1 LGGTWGDESL
11 PLWTIYLGHGMSMHV
26 VSFKDVFLEVDGRMK
41 PLTGVTNVMALASGL
56 LLFGRSVE
64 VSRVLSSMKVDVLEI
79 EHGIYDIAP
88 EREEICEEV

>member
-1 LGGTWGDESL
+1 
-11 PLWTIYLGHGMSMHV
+11 MSMHV

-41 PLTGVTNVMALASGL
+41 PLTGVTNVMALAGGL

-64 VSRVLSSMKVDVLEI
+64 VSRVLSSLKVDVLEI
-79 EHGIYDIAP
+79 EQGVYDIAP